1 MVGVDLFKADKAY
14 RDKYGE
20 GRPGDH
26 LNNILLGSAFVR
38 YFTILPKSKYC
49 LGEQNEKIMQS
60 ILFTDEWR
68 MRALANRRGWVS
80 GFRPLPSS
88 HPIRPVNKFNYLTIT
103 GNNRMVKSLQIWALK
118 YFLTCLGS
126 GV

>member
-1 MVGVDLFKADKAY
+1 MTILLIASTTSLIMVGVDLFKADKAY

-38 YFTILPKSKYC
+38 YFSILPKSKYC

-68 MRALANRRGWVS
+68 MRALANRRWWVS
-80 GFRPLPSS
+80 GSRSLPSS
-88 HPIRPVNKFNYLTIT
+88 LPIRPVNKFNYLAIT
-103 GNNRMVKSLQIWALK
+103 GNNRMVKNL
-118 YFLTCLGS
+118 
-126 GV
+126 